1 HISLGV
7 VFLQAGQLSQAID
20 ILNKAKELN
29 PRHPIAY
36 YNLTEAYI
44 RNNEY
49 KRALEALTTYISLEN
64 SPFIMDDDKKTW
76 TEALDLAPRN
86 SDVKKIK
93 ALIEAKLTLRYR
105 NCL

>member
-1 HISLGV
+1 
-7 VFLQAGQLSQAID
+7 
-20 ILNKAKELN
+20 
-29 PRHPIAY
+29 
-36 YNLTEAYI
+36 
-44 RNNEY
+44 
-49 KRALEALTTYISLEN
+49 
-64 SPFIMDDDKKTW
+64 MDDDKKTW